1 MTTSV
6 STSPGTSPLQRL
18 RKVLPRFLLLGA
30 VIAGIVFAVL
40 NRESIDSAALETW
53 ITQFGPWAPVVFF
66 CAYVLATLLFL
77 PGLLFTLA
85 SGALFGPY
93 LGTLIALVGATVG
106 ATAAFLVARYVLA
119 DWIQSRTPARVKRVI
134 EGVEG
139 EGWRFVAMTRLIPFI
154 PFNALN
160 YALGLTRIPLVSYA
174 LASFVFMAPGAAA
187 YAYLGHA
194 GRSLAT
200 GDGDLVQNALLGLAV
215 LGLIGFMPRLIKRF
229 VKGRKATRG
238 NCPGSCCENSLGFGT
253 TLPTRRPCAPLWS
266 PGFTA
271 HDAPLADCDR

>member
-1 MTTSV
+1 MTATV
-6 STSPGTSPLQRL
+6 STTPHTPRLQRL
-18 RKVLPRFLLLGA
+18 RKALPRFLLLAA
-30 VIAGIVFAVL
+30 VVVGIVFAVL
-40 NRESIDSAALETW
+40 NRDSIDSAALETW

-119 DWIQSRTPARVKRVI
+119 DWIQSRTPARVQRVI
-134 EGVEG
+134 DGVED

-160 YALGLTRIPLVSYA
+160 YALGLTRIRLVSYV

-229 VKGRKATRG
+229 VKGRKAAREQAEQTEAAADTANEAR
-238 NCPGSCCENSLGFGT
+238 PGS
-253 TLPTRRPCAPLWS
+253 P
-266 PGFTA
+266 
-271 HDAPLADCDR
+271 

>member
-1 MTTSV
+1 MTSTV
-6 STSPGTSPLQRL
+6 STPPDTPRLQRV
-18 RKVLPRFLLLGA
+18 RKALPRLLLLA
-30 VIAGIVFAVL
+30 VILAGIVVAVL
-40 NRESIDSAALETW
+40 YRESIDSTALEAW

-66 CAYVLATLLFL
+66 CAYVLATVLFL

-85 SGALFGPY
+85 AGALFGPY
-93 LGTLIALVGATVG
+93 MGTLIALIGATVG
-106 ATAAFLVARYVLA
+106 ATIAFLIARYVLA
-119 DWIQSRTPARVKRVI
+119 GWISARTPARVQRVI
-134 EGVEG
+134 GGVED

-160 YALGLTRIPLVSYA
+160 YALGLTRIRLVSYVA
-174 LASFVFMAPGAAA
+174 ASVVFMAPGAAA

-229 VKGRKATRG
+229 TKGRKAAREQAEQTDPGADTAGEAR
-238 NCPGSCCENSLGFGT
+238 PGS
-253 TLPTRRPCAPLWS
+253 P
-266 PGFTA
+266 
-271 HDAPLADCDR
+271 

>member
-1 MTTSV
+1 MSTTV
-6 STSPGTSPLQRL
+6 STPPHVPLLQRV
-18 RKVLPRFLLLGA
+18 RKALPRLALLA
-30 VIAGIVFAVL
+30 VVIIGIVFAVL
-40 NRESIDSAALETW
+40 NRESIDSAALESW

-85 SGALFGPY
+85 AGALFGPY
-93 LGTLIALVGATVG
+93 LGTLIALAGATVG

-119 DWIQSRTPARVKRVI
+119 DWIESRTPARVRRVI

-160 YALGLTRIPLVSYA
+160 YALGLTRIRLVSYA
-174 LASFVFMAPGAAA
+174 IASFIFMAPGAAA

-229 VKGRKATRG
+229 MKGRKGVQEAESPAPDTAGEAR
-238 NCPGSCCENSLGFGT
+238 PGS
-253 TLPTRRPCAPLWS
+253 P
-266 PGFTA
+266 
-271 HDAPLADCDR
+271 